1 MICMLTR
8 RWRSSQLTYSI
19 PRKFRGLIQYLIVL
33 DQLLNSSTGL
43 NWKPQSILIQISSKQ
58 KEFPDGEGRSKV
70 FVRQSPPSP
79 SFFPNENYPSRA
91 FPSSL
96 YPGFGIM
103 HCMLIWWYSSIKY
116 KVNLLCFKLKRVYH
130 WMGRVTNLKV
140 FAKRT
145 SNFKTKCPRNAESSF
160 FMNLF

>member
-1 MICMLTR
+1 MISMLTR

-70 FVRQSPPSP
+70 FVRQSPPP
-79 SFFPNENYPSRA
+79 PPHFFQMKITLLGLSHPA
-91 FPSSL
+91 F
-96 YPGFGIM
+96 YPGFGII
-103 HCMLIWWYSSIKY
+103 HCMLIWWYSSIIY
-116 KVNLLCFKLKRVYH
+116 KVNLLCFKLKRFYH
-130 WMGRVTNLKV
+130 
-140 FAKRT
+140 
-145 SNFKTKCPRNAESSF
+145 
-160 FMNLF
+160 

>member
-70 FVRQSPPSP
+70 FVRQPPP
-79 SFFPNENYPSRA
+79 PPPHFFQMKITLLELSHPA
-91 FPSSL
+91 FTLGLEL
-96 YPGFGIM
+96 YTVCLYDDI
-103 HCMLIWWYSSIKY
+103 LQLYIKWIY
-116 KVNLLCFKLKRVYH
+116 YVLNLRDF
-130 WMGRVTNLKV
+130 T
-140 FAKRT
+140 
-145 SNFKTKCPRNAESSF
+145 TKWVVLQTWRFLQNG
-160 FMNLF
+160 L